1 MGVEARKLTVQNNM
15 LFMAIVGVKRYGDLK
30 EKSIAF
36 SGVVGMSSKDLGNM

>member
-15 LFMAIVGVKRYGDLK
+15 LFMAIVGVKRYGGLK

-36 SGVVGMSSKDLGNM
+36 SGVGMSSKDLGNM